1 MERISPPPVLY
12 SGAVSRSPVLS
23 LALGL
28 ALGFGLGLFLGWVV
42 WPVRYVDTAPDTL
55 RSDYKEDYVL
65 MVAEAYGADD
75 NLALAQKRLAALNLE
90 NPGAYVAELTD
101 RYIADG
107 RPLPDLR
114 RLVGL
119 ALALG
124 HTTPS
129 MTPYLP

>member
-12 SGAVSRSPVLS
+12 SASMNRTTVLS
-23 LALGL
+23 LVIGLALGL
-28 ALGFGLGLFLGWVV
+28 SLGLFLGWVI
-42 WPVRYVDTAPDTL
+42 WPVSYVDTAPDTL
-55 RSDYKEDYVL
+55 RRDYKEDYVL

-75 NLALAQKRLAALNLE
+75 NLALAQQRLAVLKLD
-90 NPGAYVAELTD
+90 NPGVYVAELTD
-101 RYIADG
+101 RYIKEA

-119 ALALG
+119 SLALG

-129 MTPYLP
+129 MSPYLP